1 MSSRVEEVKLWV
13 SSFLNLKNDFK
24 MERIRS
30 NNIDILIPLEN
41 PLENIPTETYL
52 FTRELVGDESGCY
65 AYLINLNKNLVKKII
80 NSTDWL
86 SDGGLAWNFISFKGD
101 DLKMCGK
108 SSTPLSVLSMSNQVK
123 RGFINT
129 LDNLFANRVRP
140 TEIKIGGGYHYTN
153 HEFDIL
159 NSNGYHFTWYMENYA
174 MYKIIQSEKKFD
186 FLNWSDVP
194 WGDVK

>member
-13 SSFLNLKNDFK
+13 SSFLNLKNDFE

-52 FTRELVGDESGCY
+52 FTRELVGGESGCY

-80 NSTDWL
+80 NSPI
-86 SDGGLAWNFISFKGD
+86 GYREEPAWNFISFKGD
-101 DLKMCGK
+101 DLEMCGK
-108 SSTPLSVLSMSNQVK
+108 STTPLSVLSMSNQVK

-129 LDNLFANRVRP
+129 LDNLFANRVWP
-140 TEIKIGGGYHYTN
+140 PVVKKGGGYHYTN

-159 NSNGYHFTWYMENYA
+159 NRNGYHFTWYMENYA

-186 FLNWSDVP
+186 FLNWDKEP
-194 WGDVK
+194 WEDLK